1 MSHDNTVTYKK
12 LASRWDRRTL
22 PSEPRHLC
30 FVYIIGIVVIL
41 STIVIVSTGVG
52 CTNFVCPH
60 RGLANGTL
68 RFSRKHVFL
77 NTVPL
82 CCRPSTYGTPEN
94 AVPCK
99 MVGKR
104 RITGS
109 RSFKVIRIGTNR
121 KPRCDFLLLTNGHIS
136 HCFRDSATKFL
147 TKTSE
152 IAIFTLCTPS
162 RWCAVVWAIGRLGVF
177 AIYRNCG
184 RIFSRLWDIQ
194 RQRMAW

>member
-30 FVYIIGIVVIL
+30 FVYIIGIVVTL

-82 CCRPSTYGTPEN
+82 CCRPSTYGTLRKTRYRVKWW
-94 AVPCK
+94 AKGALRVQDH
-99 MVGKR
+99 
-104 RITGS
+104 S
-109 RSFKVIRIGTNR
+109 RSSESVPIESPDATSCYWLMAISLIVSETLRRNFWR
-121 KPRCDFLLLTNGHIS
+121 KLQKSP
-136 HCFRDSATKFL
+136 
-147 TKTSE
+147 
-152 IAIFTLCTPS
+152 
-162 RWCAVVWAIGRLGVF
+162 
-177 AIYRNCG
+177 
-184 RIFSRLWDIQ
+184 FSRFAPRLVGVQ
-194 RQRMAW
+194 SFGR

>member
-121 KPRCDFLLLTNGHIS
+121 KPRCDFLLLTNMAIS
-136 HCFRDSATKFL
+136 L
-147 TKTSE
+147 IVSE
-152 IAIFTLCTPS
+152 TL
-162 RWCAVVWAIGRLGVF
+162 R
-177 AIYRNCG
+177 RNFW
-184 RIFSRLWDIQ
+184 RKLQKSPFSRFAPRLVGVQ
-194 RQRMAW
+194 SFGR